1 MRIALNGRFMAR
13 PFTGV
18 DRYALETTV
27 RLNAMLVK
35 NGERLD
41 IFLPHGAIVPPS
53 IIARMAGA
61 QFVYSK
67 SISRSSI
74 WEQLWLP
81 WAARKHLLLSLCNI
95 GPLLQRRQFVAIHDA
110 QFITQPASYSWKFR
124 SWYRLALWVLAR
136 VSCELLTVSNFS
148 KIELESLG
156 VAPRGKAVVV
166 PNGLD
171 HVHDIVPDLDVLDRH
186 GLTAGSFLLMI
197 GSRARH
203 KNVGPVL
210 AALRGK
216 LPEGAR
222 IVLVG
227 GGNARIF
234 ADEGIEPGDDVL
246 MTGRV
251 TDEELVALYQNARA
265 FLFPSLTE
273 GFGLP
278 PAEAMALGC
287 PVIATDR
294 GAVPEVMGDA
304 CIYVDPS
311 DGAAWVDAARRVW
324 DDPALRAD
332 LTAKGL
338 VRAQAWTWDRAADAL
353 RYQIDYATGIDR
365 TNK

>member
-1 MRIALNGRFMAR
+1 MKLLLNGKFLGR
-13 PFTGV
+13 PLTGV
-18 DRYALETTV
+18 DRYAIELASRISV
-27 RLNAMLVK
+27 RLAAKRQHLGVALPASVAHRIK
-35 NGERLD
+35 
-41 IFLPHGAIVPPS
+41 LPHQLQ
-53 IIARMAGA
+53 GA
-61 QFVYSK
+61 QAV
-67 SISRSSI
+67 SSPDFGKPAL
-74 WEQLWLP
+74 WEQLVLP
-81 WAARKHLLLSLCNI
+81 FVRNGSMLLSLCNI
-95 GPLLQRRQFVAIHDA
+95 GPLFRANQCVMIADA
-110 QFITQPASYSWKFR
+110 QFITQASSYSWMFR
-124 SWYRLALWVLAR
+124 TWYRLALPVLAR
-136 VSCELLTVSNFS
+136 RAKLVVTISQYSLQ
-148 KIELESLG
+148 ELERFQ
-156 VAPRGKAVVV
+156 VIPAGKGHVV
-166 PNGLD
+166 PCGID

-216 LPEGAR
+216 LPGGAR

-227 GGNARIF
+227 GGNSRIF
-234 ADEGIEPGDDVL
+234 ADEGIEPGHDVL

-311 DGAAWVDAARRVW
+311 DGAAWVDAVRRVW

-338 VRAQAWTWDRAADAL
+338 VRAQAWTWDRAADHLMAL
-353 RYQIDYATGIDR
+353 LADHRMT
-365 TNK
+365 